1 MGTEIKRKLASI
13 QRIEEVRDIE
23 NADAIQVYRVLG
35 WWVVDKK
42 DAHKVGDLVVYLS
55 LDSWVPHELAPFL
68 SKGSVPR
75 EYNGVK
81 GERLRTIKLRG
92 QVSQGLLLPLIL
104 TPHNTLKE
112 GSYLQ
117 VRRNSKSPFVVNVDN
132 FTVAKY
138 VELGDKVNL
147 NCNIFVHEGDD
158 VTELLGIQ
166 KWEAPI
172 PAQLQGQAAGMF
184 PTSLIPKTDQE
195 RIQNCFG
202 NIQKRAKRLVTEQVW
217 NAETQT
223 LEEHPVV
230 VPADFKEPTYEV
242 TMKLDGSS
250 CTIFRWEGELRVC
263 SRNLELLINS
273 ENKDNTF
280 VAMALMYGDQI
291 PNGFAFQGEVM
302 GEGIQGNREG
312 VKGHRFFVFD
322 IFDIQKHEYLSP
334 VNRRDVCNKLG
345 IELVPVIGTDWKAP
359 SSVEEGLALAEG
371 PSINHKIREGL
382 VWKCNE
388 DPSFS
393 FKIISNKFLLKGEE

>member
-1 MGTEIKRKLASI
+1 MRKLASI
-13 QRIEEVRDIE
+13 RRIADIQPIE
-23 NADAIQVYRVLG
+23 GADAIDVATVDG
-35 WWVVDKK
+35 WKVVVKK
-42 DAHKVGDLVVYLS
+42 GEFVVGNLVVYLEI
-55 LDSWVPHELAPFL
+55 DSWVPYELAPFL
-68 SKGSVPR
+68 VKNAAIPR

-81 GERLRTIKLRG
+81 GERLRTIRLRG
-92 QVSQGLLLPLIL
+92 QVSQGLLLKITNDDDWNYINSSPSEQHESYVVDLGEVVI
-104 TPHNTLKE
+104 E
-112 GSYLQ
+112 GQ
-117 VRRNSKSPFVVNVDN
+117 
-132 FTVAKY
+132 
-138 VELGDKVNL
+138 
-147 NCNIFVHEGDD
+147 D

-202 NIQKRAKRLVTEQVW
+202 DIQKRAKRLVTEKVW

-223 LEEHPVV
+223 LEEHPVII
-230 VPADFKEPTYEV
+230 PADFKEPTYEV

-263 SRNLELLINS
+263 SRNLELKIND

-280 VAMALMYGDQI
+280 VAIALLLADSI
-291 PNGFAFQGEVM
+291 PDGFAFQGEVM

-312 VKGHRFFVFD
+312 FKGHRFFVFD
-322 IFDIQKHEYLSP
+322 IFNIQKHEYLSP
-334 VNRRDVCNKLG
+334 VNRRDMCNKLG
-345 IELVPVIGTDWKAP
+345 IELVLVIGTDWKAP
-359 SSVEEGLALAEG
+359 NSVEEGLTLAEG

-393 FKIISNKFLLKGEE
+393 FKTISNQFLLKGGD

>member
-1 MGTEIKRKLASI
+1 MTERKLASI
-13 QRIEEVRDIE
+13 RRIADIQPIE
-23 NADAIQVYRVLG
+23 GADAIVVATIDG
-35 WWVVDKK
+35 WKVVVKK
-42 DAHKVGDLVVYLS
+42 DEFNVGDLALYLEI
-55 LDSWVPHELAPFL
+55 DSWVPHDLAPFL
-68 SKGSVPR
+68 SKGHEPR
-75 EYNGVK
+75 EYGGVK

-92 QVSQGLLLPLIL
+92 QVSQGLLL
-104 TPHNTLKE
+104 
-112 GSYLQ
+112 
-117 VRRNSKSPFVVNVDN
+117 
-132 FTVAKY
+132 
-138 VELGDKVNL
+138 NL
-147 NCNIFVHEGDD
+147 NDAVVYKALLGSNDWYEGQDH
-158 VTELLGIQ
+158 TEQLGIQ

-202 NIQKRAKRLVTEQVW
+202 EIQKRAKRFATEKVW

-263 SRNLELLINS
+263 SRNLELKINE

-280 VAMALMYGDQI
+280 VAMALKHAGSIID
-291 PNGFAFQGEVM
+291 GFAFQGEVC
-302 GEGIQGNREG
+302 GPGIQGNREG
-312 VKGHRFFVFD
+312 FTEHRFFVFD
-322 IFDIQKHEYLSP
+322 IFDIQKHGYLNSQH
-334 VNRRDVCNKLG
+334 RRRWCK
-345 IELVPVIGTDWKAP
+345 ELAMDHVPVLGVDWKAP
-359 SSVEEGLALAEG
+359 ESVEAGLVLAEG

-393 FKIISNKFLLKGEE
+393 FKTISQKFLLEGGD

>member
-1 MGTEIKRKLASI
+1 MGSEIQRKLATI

-23 NADAIQVYRVLG
+23 NADAIQAYRVLG

-55 LDSWVPHELAPFL
+55 LDSWVPTELAPFL
-68 SKGSVPR
+68 SKGQEPR
-75 EYNGVK
+75 EYGGVK
-81 GERLRTIKLRG
+81 GERLRTIRLRR
-92 QVSQGLLLPLIL
+92 QVSQGLLLKPSDELIGGSIVHTLVDGSSYSKPVVQEGVDL
-104 TPHNTLKE
+104 TE
-112 GSYLQ
+112 
-117 VRRNSKSPFVVNVDN
+117 
-132 FTVAKY
+132 
-138 VELGDKVNL
+138 
-147 NCNIFVHEGDD
+147 I
-158 VTELLGIQ
+158 LGIQ

-202 NIQKRAKRLVTEQVW
+202 DIQKRAKRFATEKVW

-230 VPADFKEPTYEV
+230 VPADFQEPTYEV

-263 SRNLELLINS
+263 SRNLELKIND

-280 VAMALMYGDQI
+280 VAMAIKIGDKI
-291 PNGFAFQGEVM
+291 PDGLAFQGEIWGEM
-302 GEGIQGNREG
+302 IQSNKEGIRGQ
-312 VKGHRFFVFD
+312 RFSVFD
-322 IFDIQKHEYLSP
+322 VFDIQKYEYLSP
-334 VNRRDVCNKLG
+334 VDRRNLCNQLN
-345 IELVPVIGTDWKAP
+345 IEHVPVLGENQTAP
-359 SSVEEGLALAEG
+359 KSIEEALALASG
-371 PSINHKIREGL
+371 PSINARNREGI
-382 VWKCNE
+382 VYKCNE

-393 FKIISNKFLLKGEE
+393 FKVISNEWLLKHGE